1 MDDEFITIGEA
12 ARLLK
17 QADSVVM
24 RLIKEALQAGVEKED
39 IMRAEMR
46 QGRMMYLVSRTFLIE
61 ESAKEK
67 AAPKRDE
74 PPVKDE
80 ARLEEQRPEDSGRE
94 EQSEKQK
101 EFSSGDVLSVKDDM
115 IAILQRVVDTK
126 DQQIEDLSGKIDQLI
141 ERDHETNI
149 LLKGLQDRL
158 FLLEEG
164 NSTES
169 ERRKSS
175 KDGPAHGGKR

>member
-17 QADSVVM
+17 QADSAVM

-39 IMRAEMR
+39 IMKAEMR

-67 AAPKRDE
+67 E
-74 PPVKDE
+74 VPPQ
-80 ARLEEQRPEDSGRE
+80 EQNLRE
-94 EQSEKQK
+94 EQPEKQK
-101 EFSSGDVLSVKDDM
+101 EPLPGDILSVKDDM
-115 IAILQRVVDTK
+115 IAILQKVVDTK
-126 DQQIEDLSGKIDQLI
+126 DQQIGDLSGKIDQLI

-149 LLKGLQDRL
+149 LMKGLQDRL

-169 ERRKSS
+169 EKRKSS
-175 KDGPAHGGKR
+175 KNGPAYGGKR

>member
-17 QADSVVM
+17 QADSAVM

-39 IMRAEMR
+39 IMKAEMR

-67 AAPKRDE
+67 EKATPARSDSLETRREERE
-74 PPVKDE
+74 PPAKGE
-80 ARLEEQRPEDSGRE
+80 FRSEEQF
-94 EQSEKQK
+94 EKQK
-101 EFSSGDVLSVKDDM
+101 EPLSDDVLSVKDDM
-115 IAILQRVVDTK
+115 IAILQKVVDTK

-164 NSTES
+164 SAVEF
-169 ERRKSS
+169 EKRK
-175 KDGPAHGGKR
+175 KK

>member
-1 MDDEFITIGEA
+1 MDNEFITIGEA
-12 ARLLK
+12 SRLLK

-46 QGRMMYLVSRTFLIE
+46 EGRMMYLVSKTFLIE

-67 AAPKRDE
+67 ETPPK
-74 PPVKDE
+74 
-80 ARLEEQRPEDSGRE
+80 EQELKE
-94 EQSEKQK
+94 EQSKKQK
-101 EFSSGDVLSVKDDM
+101 EPSSGDVLSVKNDM
-115 IAILQRVVDTK
+115 ISILQKVIDTK
-126 DQQIEDLSGKIDQLI
+126 DQQLEDLSGKIDQLI

-158 FLLEEG
+158 FLLEKG
-164 NSTES
+164 NLENSQEPEKKT
-169 ERRKSS
+169 K
-175 KDGPAHGGKR
+175 K